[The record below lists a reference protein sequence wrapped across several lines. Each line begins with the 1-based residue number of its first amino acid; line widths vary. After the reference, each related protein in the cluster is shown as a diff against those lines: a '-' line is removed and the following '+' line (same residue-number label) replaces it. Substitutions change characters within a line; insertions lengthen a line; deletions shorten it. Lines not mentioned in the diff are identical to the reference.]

1 MKHYVFT
8 GTWSWE
14 CDAENLEEATEKF
27 NNSPTNEVEIDWSI
41 NNCEEY
47 ALEDWYPAEYL
58 KIMFGRN

>member
-14 CDAENLEEATEKF
+14 CNAENLEEATEKF
-27 NNSPTNEVEIDWSI
+27 NNSSTDELEIDW
-41 NNCEEY
+41 CTDDYEEY